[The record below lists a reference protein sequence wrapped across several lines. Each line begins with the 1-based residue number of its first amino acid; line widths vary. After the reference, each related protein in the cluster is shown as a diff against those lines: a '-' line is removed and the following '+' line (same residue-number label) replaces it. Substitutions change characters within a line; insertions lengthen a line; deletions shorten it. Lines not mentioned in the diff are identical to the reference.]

1 MKSFL
6 SSNYIPLALL
16 LLLISNTS
24 LLDAQKKWIF
34 LQGGKSVSQT
44 TAQELEIS
52 KRALERRAKTLP
64 SDKLIDEYDIPVS
77 QDAIRMIEQTGAKV
91 NAVSRWLNAVSVT
104 ATNEQMASIQSLPIV
119 SKVRAVAK
127 SRREPPDMQMVES
140 LKRSDAYLPED
151 SHYGDSR
158 SQVASVNAIPLHQAG
173 VTGKN
178 AIIGMLDDGF
188 NNHRTHAALKSI
200 KVLGEYDFV
209 QDDSST
215 SLAYGEYGKQ
225 GMHGAATLSVLGG
238 YAEGKLIGVAY
249 GASFYLAKTEID
261 SIEVQED
268 EDNFIEGLE
277 WLERQGVDLVSTSL
291 GYDDFDPSRQYDNG
305 NGKYDE
311 GDITYSMKDGKT
323 APTTQAVQVAVRKG
337 LLVVVSAGN
346 ERWPKKDTIIQ
357 RDSDGNITG
366 IYWGQKQGTGS
377 ITTPADADSIL
388 AVGATYSYGKLA
400 AFSSTGPTADGRIKP
415 DVVAQGSLIC
425 AVDGGSTAGYF
436 SSWSGT
442 SFAAPLVA
450 GAAALIL
457 SAHPS
462 ATAMEIRDAILATA
476 HAITDTMAGAGIS
489 PNNYYGYGS
498 VDAYEAAL
506 LLGPIVS
513 DSPTCTK
520 IDSGYIVNVVIL
532 SKNKLVEDS
541 LFYFYRFD
549 ASSPYR
555 QSRLTRVVDSL
566 YTCFVPSSSQ
576 GGFPD
581 GYFFVIDT
589 AGKSEQQPLEI
600 DELIPQQFM
609 LYQNYPN
616 PFNSNTTILFDM
628 PQECEGELV
637 IFNILGQRVKTL
649 YSGAI
654 PAARN
659 SKQWDGTDDHGQRVA
674 SGIYFYRLK
683 TKSSVVTR
691 KMLYLK

>member
-6 SSNYIPLALL
+6 SSNYFLLMLL
-16 LLLISNTS
+16 LFLISDTS

-34 LQGGKSVSQT
+34 LQGGKSFSQT
-44 TAQELEIS
+44 TAIELGIS

-64 SDKLIDEYDIPVS
+64 PDKLIDEYDIPVS

-91 NAVSRWLNAVSVT
+91 HAVSRWLNAVSVT
-104 ATNEQMASIQSLPIV
+104 ATDEQMASIQSLPIV
-119 SKVRAVAK
+119 SKVRAVTK
-127 SRREPPDMQMVES
+127 SRREPPDLQIMES
-140 LKRSDAYLPED
+140 LNRSDVNSPED
-151 SHYGDSR
+151 PHYGDSK

-178 AIIGMLDDGF
+178 TIIGMLDDGF
-188 NNHRTHAALKSI
+188 NNHRTHDALKSI

-215 SLAYGEYGKQ
+215 SLAYGEYGEQ
-225 GMHGAATLSVLGG
+225 GMHGAATLSALGG
-238 YAEGKLIGVAY
+238 YAEGRLIGVAY
-249 GASFYLAKTEID
+249 GALFYLAKTEID

-277 WLERQGVDLVSTSL
+277 WLERQGVDIVSTSL
-291 GYDDFDPSRQYDNG
+291 GYDDFDPSRQYDGG

-323 APTTQAVQVAVRKG
+323 APTTQAVQIAVRKG

-346 ERWPKKDTIIQ
+346 EGWSKRDTIIQ
-357 RDSDGNITG
+357 HDSVGNTN
-366 IYWGQKQGTGS
+366 IYWGEKQGTGS

-400 AFSSTGPTADGRIKP
+400 LFSCTGPTADGRIKP

-425 AVDGGSTAGYF
+425 AADGGSTAGYY

-442 SFAAPLVA
+442 SFSAPLVA

-462 ATAMEIRDAILATA
+462 ATAMEIRDAILTTA
-476 HAITDTMAGAGIS
+476 HAITDTMEGASAS

-506 LLGPIVS
+506 SLGPVVS
-513 DSPTCTK
+513 DSPARTK
-520 IDSGYIVNVVIL
+520 IDSGYVVHVVIL

-541 LFYFYRFD
+541 LFYYYRFD
-549 ASSPYR
+549 PSSSYM
-555 QSRLTRVVDSL
+555 QARLTRVVDSL

-576 GGFPD
+576 GEFPE

-600 DELIPQQFM
+600 DDLVPQQFM

-616 PFNSNTTILFDM
+616 PFNSITTILFDV
-628 PQECEGELV
+628 PQVCEGELV

-649 YSGAI
+649 YSGTI

>member
-6 SSNYIPLALL
+6 SSNYILLALL

-24 LLDAQKKWIF
+24 LLEAQKKWIF

-44 TAQELEIS
+44 SAEGLGIS

-119 SKVRAVAK
+119 SKVRTVAK

-140 LKRSDAYLPED
+140 LKRSEAYSPED

-188 NNHRTHAALKSI
+188 NNHRIHAALKSI
-200 KVLGEYDFV
+200 KVLGEYDFI
-209 QDDSST
+209 QDDFST
-215 SLAYGEYGKQ
+215 SLAYGEYGEQ

-277 WLERQGVDLVSTSL
+277 WLERQGVDIVSTSL

-305 NGKYDE
+305 NGKYDD
-311 GDITYSMKDGKT
+311 GDITYSMKDGET
-323 APTTQAVQVAVRKG
+323 APTTRAVQVAVRKG

-346 ERWPKKDTIIQ
+346 EGWSKRDTVIH
-357 RDSDGNITG
+357 RDSIGNITG

-388 AVGATYSYGKLA
+388 TVGATYSYGKLA
-400 AFSSTGPTADGRIKP
+400 TFSSTGPTADGRIKP

-425 AVDGGSTAGYF
+425 VVDGGSTAGYF
-436 SSWSGT
+436 SLWSGT

-506 LLGPIVS
+506 SLGPVVS
-513 DSPTCTK
+513 DSPLCIK
-520 IDSGYIVNVVIL
+520 VDSGYIVNVVIL

-549 ASSPYR
+549 ASSPYK
-555 QSRLTRVVDSL
+555 QSRLTKVVDSL
-566 YTCFVPSSSQ
+566 YTCFVPTSSQ
-576 GGFPD
+576 GEFPE

-589 AGKSEQQPLEI
+589 AGKGERYLGIGKS
-600 DELIPQQFM
+600 IPQEFM

-616 PFNSNTTILFDM
+616 PFNSITTILFDI

-659 SKQWDGTDDHGQRVA
+659 SKQWDGTDDLGQRVA